1 MLLVVVAVASVSSVV
16 RSRFVDSMPLE
27 AGTE

>member
-1 MLLVVVAVASVSSVV
+1 MLLVVVVAVASVSVV
-16 RSRFVDSMPLE
+16 RSRFDGSMPLA